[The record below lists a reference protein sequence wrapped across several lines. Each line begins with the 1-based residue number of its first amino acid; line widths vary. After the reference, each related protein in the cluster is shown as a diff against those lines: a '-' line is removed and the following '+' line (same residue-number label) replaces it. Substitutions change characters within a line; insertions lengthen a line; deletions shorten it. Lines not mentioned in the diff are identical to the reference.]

1 MANQR
6 LTIGGYPGGMSRSRV
21 ITHRT
26 LLRPL
31 PRAIAIGLLY
41 ALTASAAVSA
51 TRFDGS
57 VAFIWVANAV
67 LVAELAVSPRSRH
80 LATLLSCGVA
90 SAVATALF
98 GFGPEAAG
106 PLAAVNL
113 LESMTAYA
121 ALCRLNPRRG
131 PLDSLRGIT
140 GFVLSVGVVG
150 PAVSAIGGATVAQ
163 SLGHGAFATNWLHW
177 YAGHALGAL
186 TFMPLATFA
195 LRGEVRQWIT
205 SVNRVALAEAT
216 AVLGLMAAVSFA
228 VFYQTRLPL
237 LFLPM
242 LPLMIATFR
251 LGRFGA
257 AASVTILAVVGGVL
271 TLTGHGPVDL
281 IDASQGARMQFL
293 QFYLAV
299 VVLTALPVS
308 ADLTRRKRLFL
319 ELCESEARYR
329 LLADNSSDIVM
340 NIDRRGLVR
349 YVSPSISAIGGYE
362 PAAVLDRPAIE
373 LVLAEDHAAV
383 QATHLDALA
392 RPDQTHVVEH
402 RGVTAGGET
411 RWYETHTR
419 GVRGEDGDTT
429 GVVSAIRDIT
439 HRKHIEARLA
449 QDADTDALTGLA
461 NRRAFL
467 RTIDQA
473 LATGRN
479 ACIAFLDI
487 DHFKQVNDRHG
498 HPAGD
503 AVLQRFAAIAL
514 QTVRDSDVVARIGGE
529 EFAVLLR
536 GAGIEEAA
544 MVCERL
550 RASVAAAV
558 ITGEGHTPIRI
569 TVSTGIVPLD
579 LTRTP
584 ADLFRAA
591 DDALYRAK
599 TAGRNRLELAA

>member
-1 MANQR
+1 M
-6 LTIGGYPGGMSRSRV
+6 IGSRMSSYWV
-21 ITHRT
+21 KHRPT
-26 LLRPL
+26 RRLLRPL
-31 PRAIAIGLLY
+31 TIGALY
-41 ALTASAAVSA
+41 GLAASAAVSA

-57 VAFIWVANAV
+57 VAFIWIANAI

-80 LATLLSCGVA
+80 AATLLACGVA
-90 SAVATALF
+90 SAISTAAF

-113 LESMTAYA
+113 LESMTAFTV
-121 ALCRLNPRRG
+121 LCKLNPRRG

-140 GFVLSVGVVG
+140 GFVVAVGIVG
-150 PAVSAIGGATVAQ
+150 PAVSAVGGAAATDM
-163 SLGHGAFATNWLHW
+163 LGRGTFWTSWLRW

-186 TFMPLATFA
+186 TFIPIATFA
-195 LRGEVRQWIT
+195 LRGEVRQWAG
-205 SVNRVALAEAT
+205 SANRAAAVEVA
-216 AVLGLMAAVSFA
+216 AVLGLMAGTSFV
-228 VFYQTRLPL
+228 VFYQNKLPL

-257 AASVTILAVVGGVL
+257 AASVTILAVISGVL
-271 TLTGHGPVDL
+271 TIGGRGPIDL
-281 IDASQGARMQFL
+281 MIGSPGTHLQFL

-308 ADLTRRKRLFL
+308 ADLTRRKQLFL
-319 ELCESEARYR
+319 ELRESEARYR
-329 LLADNSSDIVM
+329 LLADNSTDIVM
-340 NIDRRGLVR
+340 NLDRRGVVR
-349 YVSPSISAIGGYE
+349 YVSPSIAAIGGYD
-362 PAAVLDRPAIE
+362 PATIIGRRAIE
-373 LVLAEDHAAV
+373 LVHPDDIADVE
-383 QATHLDALA
+383 ATHLDALA
-392 RPDQTHVVEH
+392 RPDETHIVEY
-402 RGVTAGGET
+402 RGLTAGGET

-419 GVRGEDGDTT
+419 GIRDEEGGTT
-429 GVVSAIRDIT
+429 GVVSAIRDIS
-439 HRKHIEARLA
+439 HRKRIEAQLA
-449 QDADTDALTGLA
+449 RQAETDALTGLA

-467 RTIDQA
+467 RIVDEA
-473 LATGRN
+473 FASGRT

-487 DHFKQVNDRHG
+487 DHFKRVNDRHG

-503 AVLQRFAAIAL
+503 AVLRSFAGIAL

-550 RASVAAAV
+550 RASVAAATIV
-558 ITGEGHTPIRI
+558 GDGHAPIRI

-579 LTRTP
+579 RTRSA

-591 DDALYRAK
+591 DEALYRAK
-599 TAGRNRLELAA
+599 TGGRNRLELAA